1 MQLQQQL
8 IQSAIAGLLALGIAT
23 AATTAAAADEAK
35 EKCFGVA
42 KAGQNDCGS
51 NKSKHSCAGQS
62 KVDNDPADFKY
73 VAKGTCAQMG
83 GTNMP
88 AGMGDMKK

>member
-1 MQLQQQL
+1 MQAQQQL
-8 IQSAIAGLLALGIAT
+8 IRSAIAGLLALGIA
-23 AATTAAAADEAK
+23 AATTTASAADEAK

-62 KVDNDPADFKY
+62 KVDHDPADFKF
-73 VAKGTCAQMG
+73 VPKGTCAQMG
-83 GTNMP
+83 GTATP
-88 AGMGDMKK
+88 AMGDMKK